1 MSTVKILDTLL
12 ASLQRYDVDAVADEG
27 YAAYAEV
34 FESAD
39 GIWVRFD
46 DIETMIKK
54 IKADIQKQEIEQS
67 WRDNPDRMGGQF
79 ADNEINGNEWR

>member
-12 ASLQRYDVDAVADEG
+12 TSLQRYDVDAVADEG

-46 DIETMIKK
+46 DIETMINK
-54 IKADIQKQEIEQS
+54 IKADILQGSI
-67 WRDNPDRMGGQF
+67 
-79 ADNEINGNEWR
+79 NEHTSS